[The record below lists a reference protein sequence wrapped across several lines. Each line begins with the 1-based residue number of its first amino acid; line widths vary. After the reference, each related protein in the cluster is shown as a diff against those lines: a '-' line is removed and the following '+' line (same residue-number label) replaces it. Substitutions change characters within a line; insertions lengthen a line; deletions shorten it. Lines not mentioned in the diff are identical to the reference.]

1 MVESLEQ
8 VLDQHG
14 FKLSAKARQ
23 NALYRQCLKI
33 HRFFLLRAEALRPQM
48 RLLDP
53 MAPPRLPQNVQFE
66 LLQETLEEQGAAKA
80 RKQRLAQGNYARCVM
95 QKGFIALL
103 TNMMEQ
109 VAENSQVQDPRRRP
123 QTFEASQQAPIDTI
137 SALNTVTP
145 PSNRTP
151 GSMRANATFGGQR
164 SILQQPS
171 KSTFEIT
178 DDFPAHSGLDE

>member
-1 MVESLEQ
+1 
-8 VLDQHG
+8 
-14 FKLSAKARQ
+14 
-23 NALYRQCLKI
+23 
-33 HRFFLLRAEALRPQM
+33 M

-53 MAPPRLPQNVQFE
+53 AAPSRLPQNVQFE
-66 LLQETLEEQGAAKA
+66 LLQETLDEQGATKA
-80 RKQRLAQGNYARCVM
+80 RKQRLAHGNYAQRVM

-109 VAENSQVQDPRRRP
+109 VAENSQIRGGQRRP
-123 QTFEASQQAPIDTI
+123 QTLEPSQRTPIDTI

-151 GSMRANATFGGQR
+151 ASLRANATFGGQR

-178 DDFPAHSGLDE
+178 DDFPAHSGLDEQPSYPPNGLAHQSPYH